1 MYSASERTWSI
12 LALEIVPC
20 TIFFPA
26 FAEALYSV
34 ARCKIT
40 VHLCGF

>member
-20 TIFFPA
+20 TIFFLHSQKHSIA
-26 FAEALYSV
+26 WLDV
-34 ARCKIT
+34 K
-40 VHLCGF
+40 